1 MNRINKF
8 LLVFLITLSLSI
20 SASLTSSTT
29 TSNNISNDSFDEEI
43 KIIMM
48 KYNYTFIFGD
58 GSIYENDITLYTNVA
73 YKFNATSNDRT
84 HGIKLSDDITLDPD
98 QNEYETAII
107 TFTEPNSFSY
117 SCLHYCGS
125 KHNSMNG
132 LITILENPNNS
143 SSTETTTLTNTT
155 TDTTVVSNTTTIIE
169 RETTTIIEKEKVT
182 EKITLTETEIVTEVS
197 NNTITQVESITET
210 IVSNVTT
217 TVVEQANSIGF
228 LIVINSIFISIY
240 LLNKKVERI
249 R

>member
-1 MNRINKF
+1 MHSINK
-8 LLVFLITLSLSI
+8 LLTVVIIILGLSI
-20 SASLTSSTT
+20 SASISSP
-29 TSNNISNDSFDEEI
+29 ISIDSYDEEI
-43 KIIMM
+43 KIEMRGDPDWT
-48 KYNYTFIFGD
+48 YTFTL
-58 GSIYENDITLYTNVA
+58 ENGTSYIDDITLYTGVT
-73 YKFNATSNDRT
+73 YLFNATSLDRT
-84 HGIKLSDDITLDPD
+84 HGITINGNYLNP
-98 QNEYETAII
+98 NGGEYETLII
-107 TFTEPNSFSY
+107 TFDNEASLPY
-117 SCLHYCGS
+117 SCRNICGAGHS
-125 KHNSMNG
+125 SMG
-132 LITILENPNNS
+132 GTITILNNPNNS
-143 SSTETTTLTNTT
+143 SSTETTTVSNTT

-217 TVVEQANSIGF
+217 TVVEQANSISF

>member
-1 MNRINKF
+1 MHSINK
-8 LLVFLITLSLSI
+8 LLTVVIITLGLSI
-20 SASLTSSTT
+20 SASISSP
-29 TSNNISNDSFDEEI
+29 ISIDNYDEEI
-43 KIIMM
+43 KLVMER
-48 KYNYTFIFGD
+48 YDYTFILENGTSFV
-58 GSIYENDITLYTNVA
+58 NDITLYTGIA
-73 YKFNATSNDRT
+73 YLFNATSLDRT
-84 HGIKLSDDITLDPD
+84 HGISFGNGNSLDPD
-98 QNEYETAII
+98 GGEYETLII
-107 TFTEPNSFSY
+107 TFQNEDIINY
-117 SCLHYCGS
+117 SCMHYCGS
-125 KHNSMNG
+125 GHSSMG
-132 LITILENPNNS
+132 GTITILNNPNNS

-228 LIVINSIFISIY
+228 LIVINSFFISIY

>member
-1 MNRINKF
+1 MHPINK
-8 LLVFLITLSLSI
+8 LLTVVIITLGLSI
-20 SASLTSSTT
+20 SASISSP
-29 TSNNISNDSFDEEI
+29 ISIDNYDEEI
-43 KIIMM
+43 KLVMER
-48 KYNYTFIFGD
+48 YDYTFTLENGTSF
-58 GSIYENDITLYTNVA
+58 ENDITLYTGIA
-73 YKFNATSNDRT
+73 YLFNATSLDRT
-84 HGIKLSDDITLDPD
+84 HGIKLSEDITLDPD

-117 SCLHYCGS
+117 SCLHYCGDQ
-125 KHNSMNG
+125 HRSMG
-132 LITILENPNNS
+132 GTITILNNPNNS
-143 SSTETTTLTNTT
+143 SSTETTTVSNTT

-182 EKITLTETEIVTEVS
+182 EKITMTETEIVTEVS